1 MKTAILSLTC
11 GDLSDN
17 VCFRNTRP
25 RSNLCAVESPEMFRF
40 VRLLSLLLLAG
51 SLVLLSVVAGTAIFA
66 AGQTSAPGT
75 VSGGSGV
82 LSCSPAPCVLPPV
95 EGSSGGF
102 DAPVVANP
110 ANPQDLIV
118 GSDNLDCPYPTA
130 SGFNLST
137 DGGSSWGDL
146 VCMVPI
152 FSNNT
157 EYVPIG
163 SPILG
168 YDHNGVAYVG
178 GFYFDDS
185 GESQFGFEGFEKSTD
200 GANWS
205 APAPAVI
212 RRDSDPYYCWM
223 AVDTNPSSPYANSV
237 YVSCVMSGPN
247 AGPQVVVSHSNDGGA
262 TWHQVN
268 VAPAQNSPDRDF
280 YTTMGVGND
289 GTVYLAWQYCNMDN
303 ACDNGPVYMVF
314 SKSSD
319 GGNTWSKPQVI
330 ATATLI
336 YPLPNTKS
344 VFVPDG
350 PVIAVDASD
359 GPHSGNL
366 YVAMYN
372 WTGTFMQ
379 LQVVR
384 STDGGNT
391 WSKPVPV
398 SPGVTH
404 DQFLPWISVSPT
416 GLVGVSWLDR
426 RNDPKNTNYQAYAG
440 ISADGGR
447 SFENV
452 QLTTA
457 FSDPNKGTANQGIGD
472 YTGNTWDGPNYFVAA
487 WMDNSNSFY
496 MQDYVGGIRLK

>member
-1 MKTAILSLTC
+1 VSVFYRVAIILP
-11 GDLSDN
+11 
-17 VCFRNTRP
+17 V
-25 RSNLCAVESPEMFRF
+25 
-40 VRLLSLLLLAG
+40 
-51 SLVLLSVVAGTAIFA
+51 LVGTAIFA
-66 AGQTSAPGT
+66 SGQTHATGAI
-75 VSGGSGV
+75 SGGLGV

-95 EGSSGGF
+95 EGSLGGF
-102 DAPVVANP
+102 DAPVAANP

-163 SPILG
+163 SPILS

-200 GANWS
+200 GTNWS

-212 RRDSDPYYCWM
+212 RQNYDPFDCWM
-223 AVDTNPSSPYANSV
+223 AVDTNASSPYVDSV
-237 YVSCVMSGPN
+237 YVSCVMDGPLGSN
-247 AGPQVVVSHSNDGGA
+247 SKNQVVVSHSNDGGA
-262 TWHQVN
+262 TWRQED
-268 VAPAQNSPDRDF
+268 VAAIQITPDIDRN
-280 YTTMGVGND
+280 TATAVGKD
-289 GTVYLAWQYCNMDN
+289 GTVYLTWMYCNS
-303 ACDNGPVYMVF
+303 GPDECEDDTAYMLF
-314 SKSSD
+314 SKSGD
-319 GGNTWSKPQVI
+319 GGNTWAAPKLMAAV
-330 ATATLI
+330 TLNHGSI
-336 YPLPNTKS
+336 PNTK
-344 VFVPDG
+344 VGATNTPA
-350 PVIAVDASD
+350 IAVDNSD
-359 GPHSGNL
+359 GPHAGNL

-372 WTGTFMQ
+372 WTGTF
-379 LQVVR
+379 LQVEVVR
-384 STDGGNT
+384 STDGGKT

-398 SPGVTH
+398 SPSVTH

-440 ISADGGR
+440 ISSDGGR

-457 FSDPNKGTANQGIGD
+457 FSNPNKGTANQGIGD

-496 MQDYVGGIRLK
+496 MEDYVGGIRLK

>member
-1 MKTAILSLTC
+1 MKIT
-11 GDLSDN
+11 
-17 VCFRNTRP
+17 
-25 RSNLCAVESPEMFRF
+25 
-40 VRLLSLLLLAG
+40 
-51 SLVLLSVVAGTAIFA
+51 FA
-66 AGQTSAPGT
+66 HP
-75 VSGGSGV
+75 V
-82 LSCSPAPCVLPPV
+82 LSATLVVLACCFTTGAAQAQTAPTVADRGPSTCSPAPCVLPPV

-137 DGGSSWGDL
+137 DGGSNWSDL

-336 YPLPNTKS
+336 YPLPGTKS
-344 VFVPDG
+344 IFVPDG

-359 GPHSGNL
+359 GPYTGNL
-366 YVAMYN
+366 YVTMYN

-457 FSDPNKGTANQGIGD
+457 FSNPNKGTANQGIGD

-496 MQDYVGGIRLK
+496 MEDYVGGIRLK